1 MIKKNKAFKFLLKP
15 TKEQAIFFDKT
26 FGCCRL
32 VYNTT
37 LSERIESYK
46 KTGKTSSSS
55 PAELKKV
62 FSFLKEVDSLAL
74 SNECNNL
81 NKAYKNFFRN
91 KKVGFPKFK
100 SKKSDRQSYTT
111 FNQHGTV
118 KLDDKYIKLPKIGL
132 VRCRQHRQIPE
143 NWKIKSATISQSSN
157 RKYYVSILCEYFI
170 EEPKKVVPNIDN
182 SIGIDYMSNGLGMTS
197 NGEILSKNR
206 YFRESQS
213 KLAKEQRKLSRKKK
227 GSKNFYK
234 QKQKVNKVHEH
245 IRNQRFDRAH
255 KISRML
261 VNNYDL
267 IAFEGIN
274 LQNISQGFKLGKST
288 YDNGFGMIRNFTKY
302 KAEDTG
308 KICVEIDK
316 FTPTSIV
323 CSNCG
328 ANHKDIVNSLAVRK
342 WTCPNCGVTH
352 DRDINAARN
361 ILKEGFKIYN
371 KNVRGDDLEL
381 TLATE
386 RLN

>member
-15 TKEQAIFFDKT
+15 TKEQAIFFNKT

-32 VYNTT
+32 VYNTM
-37 LSERIESYK
+37 LADRINSYK
-46 KTGKTSSSS
+46 KTGKTSSRTLAEIKKES
-55 PAELKKV
+55 P
-62 FSFLKEVDSLAL
+62 FLREADSLAL
-74 SNECNNL
+74 ANEWTNL
-81 NKAYKNFFRN
+81 NKAYSNFFRD

-100 SKKSDRQSYTT
+100 SKKNDRHSYTT
-111 FNQHGTV
+111 FNQKNNIRFVG
-118 KLDDKYIKLPKIGL
+118 KYIKLPKIKL
-132 VRCRQHRQIPE
+132 VRCKQHRQIPE
-143 NWKIKSATISQSSN
+143 DWTIKATTISQSSN
-157 RKYYVSILCEYFI
+157 GKYYVSILCEYFI
-170 EEPKKVVPNIDN
+170 EEPKKIVPNINN

-197 NGEILSKNR
+197 NGEILSQHR

-227 GSKNFYK
+227 GSKNFHR
-234 QKQKVNKVHEH
+234 QRQKVNNVHEH

-261 VNNYDL
+261 VDNYDL

-308 KICVEIDK
+308 KIYVELDK

-323 CSNCG
+323 CFNCG
-328 ANHKDIVNSLAVRK
+328 AYHKDIVNSLAVRK
-342 WTCPNCGVTH
+342 WTCPDCGATH
-352 DRDINAARN
+352 DRDINAAKKHIKR
-361 ILKEGFKIYN
+361 
-371 KNVRGDDLEL
+371 
-381 TLATE
+381 
-386 RLN
+386 RL

>member
-15 TKEQAIFFDKT
+15 TKEQTIFFNKT

-32 VYNTT
+32 VYNTM
-37 LSERIESYK
+37 LADRINSYK
-46 KTGKTSSSS
+46 KTGKTSSRT
-55 PAELKKV
+55 PAEIKKE
-62 FSFLKEVDSLAL
+62 FPFLREVDSFALA
-74 SNECNNL
+74 SEWINL
-81 NKAYKNFFRN
+81 NKAYSNFFKD
-91 KKVGFPKFK
+91 KKKGFPKFK
-100 SKKSDRQSYTT
+100 TKKNDRKSYTV
-111 FNQHGTV
+111 FNQADRIKFTG
-118 KLDDKYIKLPKIGL
+118 KYIKLPKIKL
-132 VRCRQHRQIPE
+132 VKCRQHRQIPE
-143 NWKIKSATISQSSN
+143 DWKIKSATISQSSN
-157 RKYYVSILCEYFI
+157 GKYYVSVICEYFI
-170 EEPKKVVPNIDN
+170 EEPKKVVPNIDS

-197 NGEILSKNR
+197 NGEVLSRHR

-261 VNNYDL
+261 VNSYDL

-274 LQNISQGFKLGKST
+274 LQNISQCFKLSKST

-308 KICVEIDK
+308 KIYMELDK

-328 ANHKDIVNSLAVRK
+328 AYHKDIVNSLAVRK
-342 WTCPNCGVTH
+342 WTCPDCGATH

-371 KNVRGDDLEL
+371 KNCTRG
-381 TLATE
+381 
-386 RLN
+386 

>member
-15 TKEQAIFFDKT
+15 TKEQTIFFNKT

-32 VYNTT
+32 VYNTM
-37 LSERIESYK
+37 LADRINSYK
-46 KTGKTSSSS
+46 KTGKTSSRT
-55 PAELKKV
+55 PAEIKKE
-62 FSFLKEVDSLAL
+62 FPFLREVDSFALA
-74 SNECNNL
+74 SEWINL
-81 NKAYKNFFRN
+81 NKAYSNFFKD
-91 KKVGFPKFK
+91 KKKGFPKFK
-100 SKKSDRQSYTT
+100 TKKNDRKSYTV
-111 FNQHGTV
+111 FNQADRIKFTG
-118 KLDDKYIKLPKIGL
+118 KYIKLPKIKL
-132 VRCRQHRQIPE
+132 VKCRQHRQIPE
-143 NWKIKSATISQSSN
+143 DWKIKSATISQSSN
-157 RKYYVSILCEYFI
+157 GKYYVSVICEYFI
-170 EEPKKVVPNIDN
+170 EEPKKVVPNIDS

-197 NGEILSKNR
+197 NGEVLSRHR

-261 VNNYDL
+261 VNSYDL

-274 LQNISQGFKLGKST
+274 LQNISQCFKLSKST

-308 KICVEIDK
+308 KIYMELDK

-328 ANHKDIVNSLAVRK
+328 AYHKDIVNSLAVRK
-342 WTCPNCGVTH
+342 WTCPDCGATH
-352 DRDINAARN
+352 DRDINEARN

-371 KNVRGDDLEL
+371 KNCTRG
-381 TLATE
+381 
-386 RLN
+386 

>member
-32 VYNTT
+32 VYNTM
-37 LSERIESYK
+37 LSDRIRSYK
-46 KTGKTSSSS
+46 KTGKTSSRT
-55 PAELKKV
+55 PAEIKKE
-62 FSFLKEVDSLAL
+62 FPFLREVDSFALA
-74 SNECNNL
+74 SEWINL
-81 NKAYKNFFRN
+81 NKAYSNFFRD
-91 KKVGFPKFK
+91 KKKGFPKFK
-100 SKKSDRQSYTT
+100 TKKNDRKSYTV
-111 FNQHGTV
+111 FNQADRIKFTG
-118 KLDDKYIKLPKIGL
+118 KYIKLPKIRM

-143 NWKIKSATISQSSN
+143 DWKIKSATVSQSSN
-157 RKYYVSILCEYFI
+157 GKYYVSILCEYFI

-197 NGEILSKNR
+197 NGEILSQNR

-255 KISRML
+255 KISCML
-261 VNNYDL
+261 VDTYDL

-274 LQNISQGFKLGKST
+274 LQNISQGLKLGKST
-288 YDNGFGMIRNFTKY
+288 NDNGFGMIRNFAKY
-302 KAEDTG
+302 KAEDAG
-308 KICVEIDK
+308 KICVELDK

-328 ANHKDIVNSLAVRK
+328 AYHKDIVNSLAVRK
-342 WTCPNCGVTH
+342 WTCPDCGATH

-371 KNVRGDDLEL
+371 KNVRGDDSEL

>member
-32 VYNTT
+32 VYNTM
-37 LSERIESYK
+37 LDERIESYK
-46 KTGKTSSSS
+46 KTGKSNSRT
-55 PAELKKV
+55 PAEIKKE
-62 FSFLKEVDSLAL
+62 FPFLREVDSLAL
-74 SNECNNL
+74 TNEWTNL
-81 NKAYKNFFRN
+81 NKAYDNFFRGR
-91 KKVGFPKFK
+91 KVGFPKFK
-100 SKKSDRQSYTT
+100 SKKNDRHSYTT
-111 FNQHGTV
+111 FNQNNNIRFVG
-118 KLDDKYIKLPKIGL
+118 KYIKLPKIKL
-132 VRCRQHRQIPE
+132 VRCKQHRQIPE
-143 NWKIKSATISQSSN
+143 DWTIKATTISQSSN
-157 RKYYVSILCEYFI
+157 GKYYVSILCEYFI
-170 EEPKKVVPNIDN
+170 EEPKKIVPNINN

-197 NGEILSKNR
+197 NGEILSQHR

-261 VNNYDL
+261 VNSYDL

-274 LQNISQGFKLGKST
+274 LQNISQCFKLSKST

-308 KICVEIDK
+308 KIYMELDK

-328 ANHKDIVNSLAVRK
+328 AYHKDIVNSLAVRK
-342 WTCPNCGVTH
+342 WTCPDCGETH

-371 KNVRGDDLEL
+371 EKCTSG
-381 TLATE
+381 
-386 RLN
+386 